1 MFCNP
6 NVPQLCHSLISEISE
21 EVIQVFECKT
31 NSELLI
37 LALLPFPCYLSPPS
51 MGSKISILL
60 LILIRRVVLGVRLP
74 SPVDHPL
81 FLKMNF
87 TRGTLGSKLQI
98 VHDSIVSQFPEE
110 A

>member
-1 MFCNP
+1 
-6 NVPQLCHSLISEISE
+6 
-21 EVIQVFECKT
+21 
-31 NSELLI
+31 
-37 LALLPFPCYLSPPS
+37 

-60 LILIRRVVLGVRLP
+60 LILIR

-81 FLKMNF
+81 FLNMNF

-110 A
+110 AWE